1 MARDNLNDLVAF
13 VTVAREKSFTRA
25 AAQLGV
31 SQSALSHTMRSLEAK
46 MGVRLLTRTTRS
58 VSPTEI
64 GEQLLASLAPKFDDI
79 FSELAVLHDLKEKPA
94 GTIRISATDFAIE
107 TILWPKL
114 SPLLRT
120 YPDINVEFVNDYGL
134 TDIVEKRYDAGVRLG
149 GQLANGMISSRI
161 GPDLR
166 FLVVGSPDYFAGKSI
181 PTSPPDLLKHC
192 CINLRLP
199 THGGFYVWEF
209 ERDGREVTAR
219 VEGQIIFHSIF
230 QIVKAAVAGFGLAH
244 VPEELAAPFIKSGR
258 LISVME
264 EWTPYWE
271 GLHIYYPNRRNASK
285 AFSLVVEAL
294 RYQA

>member
-13 VTVAREKSFTRA
+13 ITVAREQSFTRA

-31 SQSALSHTMRSLEAK
+31 SQSALSHTMRSLETK

-79 FSELAVLHDLKEKPA
+79 YSELAALHDKRDHPA

-114 SPLLRT
+114 SPLMRT
-120 YPDINVEFVNDYGL
+120 YPDINIEFVNDYGL

-149 GQLANGMISSRI
+149 GQLASGMISARI
-161 GPDLR
+161 GPDMR
-166 FLVVGSPDYFAGKSI
+166 FLVVGSPDYFAGKTV
-181 PTSPPDLLKHC
+181 PTSPQDLLKHQ

-199 THGGFYVWEF
+199 VHGGFYVWEF
-209 ERDGREVTAR
+209 EKEGREVTAR
-219 VEGQIIFHSIF
+219 VDGQIIFHSIF

-244 VPEELAAPFIKSGR
+244 VPEELAAPYLKSGE
-258 LISVME
+258 LINVME

-271 GLHIYYPNRRNASK
+271 GLHLYYPNRRGSSK

-294 RYQA
+294 RYRN

>member
-13 VTVAREKSFTRA
+13 VTVAREQSFTRA

-64 GEQLLASLAPKFDDI
+64 GEQLLVSLAPKFDDI
-79 FSELAVLHDLKEKPA
+79 YSELAALHDQREQPA

-114 SPLLRT
+114 SPLMRA
-120 YPDINVEFVNDYGL
+120 YPDINIEFVNDYGL

-149 GQLANGMISSRI
+149 GQLANGMISAKI
-161 GPDLR
+161 GPDMR
-166 FLVVGSPDYFAGKSI
+166 FLVVGSPTYFAEN
-181 PTSPPDLLKHC
+181 PLPASPQDLLRHR

-209 ERDGREVTAR
+209 EKDGREVTAR

-230 QIVKAAVAGFGLAH
+230 QIVKAAVAGFGLGH
-244 VPEELAAPFIKSGR
+244 VPEELAAPYIKSGQ

-271 GLHIYYPNRRNASK
+271 GLHIYYPNRRGSSK

-294 RYQA
+294 RYRN